1 MEWEVD
7 EILVA
12 GHTLAASS
20 GVSDATARLS
30 PEQSTGSQVVGPSTD
45 TYALGSVR
53 NEMLVVFTDGS
64 AQIHEFIH
72 GWAKRREG
80 RGP

>member
-1 MEWEVD
+1 MD

-30 PEQSTGSQVVGPSTD
+30 PEKSTGAQEVGPSTD
-45 TYALGSVR
+45 THALGSVR
-53 NEMLVVFTDGS
+53 NEMPVPFDG
-64 AQIHEFIH
+64 
-72 GWAKRREG
+72 W
-80 RGP
+80 

>member
-1 MEWEVD
+1 MEREVA

-12 GHTLAASS
+12 GHTLAASFE
-20 GVSDATARLS
+20 VCDATARLS
-30 PEQSTGSQVVGPSTD
+30 PEQATGDQVVGPSTD

-53 NEMLVVFTDGS
+53 NEMLVALTDGS
-64 AQIHEFIH
+64 AQIHKLIH

-80 RGP
+80 SEP

>member
-1 MEWEVD
+1 MD
-7 EILVA
+7 EILVV

-30 PEQSTGSQVVGPSTD
+30 PEKSTGAQVVGPSTD
-45 TYALGSVR
+45 TYALGFVR
-53 NEMLVVFTDGS
+53 NEMLVAFTDGS
-64 AQIHEFIH
+64 VQIHELIH

-80 RGP
+80 SGP